1 MRLVA
6 GMALCAWLL
15 AVPAAAQEPRWEVE
29 AYGGLVAAQAA
40 SGGTRS
46 LPPAGPPIVTS
57 SPIFPSR
64 AVPSWLF
71 GDGAS
76 LLNAVNAEFDL
87 AAQVTPLDAAFA
99 PLDAP
104 RTANFGARLRRRLS
118 PRWDLEIG
126 FDTTASASVDTDA
139 LAAAVETTRA
149 SFRDAMAQLLAT
161 GPFSS
166 AAIDATGGA
175 AAASRRETA
184 LTLALNRR
192 FGRGGGFV
200 PYVTFGGGVG
210 IGSGSAPTASL
221 DAHYSFVL
229 LGQIGFGERD
239 QVQVRYDNGT
249 AFLVVAGGGVQH
261 DFSPRWGL
269 RLDARVL
276 IGPDTTRV
284 LLDAALGSA
293 GGHRRN
299 RARLRRVV
307 HQSVDPVQQRSRI
320 GPRLVA
326 QRRAVERLRS
336 VQRRH
341 AGPYADHRRRH
352 STLLKTC
359 DAPAAHT
366 ASRLLHDPP
375 WHGHHR
381 CMAVIAAPGATGD
394 QEEREI
400 LLIAPLPPQLL
411 LIHTPQSSKCA
422 DSKP

>member
-6 GMALCAWLL
+6 GMALCACLVTL
-15 AVPAAAQEPRWEVE
+15 PAGAQEPRWEVE
-29 AYGGLVAAQAA
+29 AYGGLVAAQGA

-99 PLDAP
+99 PLAAP
-104 RTANFGARLRRRLS
+104 RAANFGARLRRRLS

-139 LAAAVETTRA
+139 LAAAVETTRG
-149 SFRDAMAQLLAT
+149 SFREAMAQLLAT

-166 AAIDATGGA
+166 AAIDATGGT

-192 FGRGGGFV
+192 FGRGGLV

-221 DAHYSFVL
+221 DARYSFVL
-229 LGQIGFGERD
+229 LGQVGFGERD

-284 LLDAALGSA
+284 LLDAAPSVATGGTERGFVESFTNPSIQFSSA
-293 GGHRRN
+293 PESGRVSSLSGAPLSGFEVFKGGT
-299 RARLRRVV
+299 RARTQITVGVSRRF
-307 HQSVDPVQQRSRI
+307 
-320 GPRLVA
+320 
-326 QRRAVERLRS
+326 
-336 VQRRH
+336 
-341 AGPYADHRRRH
+341 
-352 STLLKTC
+352 
-359 DAPAAHT
+359 
-366 ASRLLHDPP
+366 
-375 WHGHHR
+375 
-381 CMAVIAAPGATGD
+381 
-394 QEEREI
+394 
-400 LLIAPLPPQLL
+400 
-411 LIHTPQSSKCA
+411 
-422 DSKP
+422 

>member
-126 FDTTASASVDTDA
+126 FDTTASASIDTDA

-284 LLDAALGSA
+284 LLDAAPSVATGGTERGFVESFTNPSIQFSSA
-293 GGHRRN
+293 PESGRVSSLSGAPLSGFEVFSGGT
-299 RARLRRVV
+299 RARTQITVGVTRRF
-307 HQSVDPVQQRSRI
+307 
-320 GPRLVA
+320 
-326 QRRAVERLRS
+326 
-336 VQRRH
+336 
-341 AGPYADHRRRH
+341 
-352 STLLKTC
+352 
-359 DAPAAHT
+359 
-366 ASRLLHDPP
+366 
-375 WHGHHR
+375 
-381 CMAVIAAPGATGD
+381 
-394 QEEREI
+394 
-400 LLIAPLPPQLL
+400 
-411 LIHTPQSSKCA
+411 
-422 DSKP
+422 